1 MIVSLSEQVNA
12 NNLGSRLLESI
23 DFIEEQTVAPVMV
36 TIVENSRLGKSLIQL
51 ESFMDYAEA
60 NGIDDAGY
68 AIASVCEANHMNPN
82 EIGFRVHDY
91 SIIANE
97 DVAETAMLM
106 QENGYPVAV
115 CPIGKDSYYYQQLDN
130 ALAMDEDCTTL
141 EESPNLLEYCG
152 VYDEAFDGVK
162 NRVSRNWNNAKETV
176 GGVRDKISNKYNT
189 AKGKASN
196 AKDTL
201 SKKFAALKQK
211 AGELKSKIS
220 QAAGSAKAFLVRQYE
235 KVKSAMSV
243 VAEKLK
249 YVGSKVK
256 SGAVFAKDKAVAGAG
271 FVKDKA
277 VSGGRFVKGK
287 AAAIANKFRNRNNG
301 GED

>member
-12 NNLGSRLLESI
+12 NNLGNRLLESI
-23 DFIEEQTVAPVMV
+23 DYIEEQPVAPMMV

-68 AIASVCEANHMNPN
+68 AIASVCEANNMNIN
-82 EIGFRVHDY
+82 EVGFHVHDY

-97 DVAETAMLM
+97 DVAETALLM
-106 QENGYPVAV
+106 QENGFPVAV
-115 CPIGKDSYYYQQLDN
+115 CPIGKDSYYYQQLDS
-130 ALAMDEDCTTL
+130 ALAMDEDCTTF

-152 VYDEAFDGVK
+152 VYDEAFDWVK
-162 NRVSRNWNNAKETV
+162 NTVSRNWNNAKETV

-189 AKGKASN
+189 AKGKVT
-196 AKDTL
+196 DTADSL

-211 AGELKSKIS
+211 AGELKAKIS

-243 VAEKLK
+243 VADKLK
-249 YVGSKVK
+249 YAGSKVK

-277 VSGGRFVKGK
+277 VTGGRFVKNK
-287 AAAIANKFRNRNNG
+287 ATAIANKFRNRNNG
-301 GED
+301 GEA

>member
-23 DFIEEQTVAPVMV
+23 DYVEEQPVAPMMV

-60 NGIDDAGY
+60 NNIDDAGY
-68 AIASVCEANHMNPN
+68 AIASVCEANNMNIN
-82 EIGFRVHDY
+82 EVGFRVHDY

-106 QENGYPVAV
+106 QENGFPVAV
-115 CPIGKDSYYYQQLDN
+115 CPIGKDSYYYQQLDS
-130 ALAMDEDCTTL
+130 ALAMDEDCTTF

-152 VYDEAFDGVK
+152 VYDEAFDRVK
-162 NRVSRNWNNAKETV
+162 NTVSRNLNNAKETV

-189 AKGKASN
+189 AKGKVT
-196 AKDTL
+196 DTADSL

-211 AGELKSKIS
+211 AGELKAKIS

-243 VAEKLK
+243 VADKLK
-249 YVGSKVK
+249 YAGSKVK

-277 VSGGRFVKGK
+277 VTGGRFVKNK
-287 AAAIANKFRNRNNG
+287 ATAIANKFRNRNNG
-301 GED
+301 GEA

>member
-1 MIVSLSEQVNA
+1 MIVSLSDQANA

-23 DFIEEQTVAPVMV
+23 DYIEEQPVAPMMV

-60 NGIDDAGY
+60 NNIDDAGY
-68 AIASVCEANHMNPN
+68 AIASVCEANNMNIN
-82 EIGFRVHDY
+82 EVGFRVHDY
-91 SIIANE
+91 SIITNE

-106 QENGYPVAV
+106 QENGFPVVV
-115 CPIGKDSYYYQQLDN
+115 CPIGKDSYYYQQLDS
-130 ALAMDEDCTTL
+130 ALAMDEDCTTF

-152 VYDEAFDGVK
+152 VYDEAFDWVK
-162 NRVSRNWNNAKETV
+162 NTVSRNLNNAKETA
-176 GGVRDKISNKYNT
+176 GRVRDNISNKYNT
-189 AKGKASN
+189 VKGKASN
-196 AKDTL
+196 AKDAL

-220 QAAGSAKAFLVRQYE
+220 QAAGSTKAFLVRQYE

-243 VAEKLK
+243 IVDKLK
-249 YVGSKVK
+249 YAGSKVK

-277 VSGGRFVKGK
+277 VTGGRFVKNK
-287 AAAIANKFRNRNNG
+287 ATAIANKFRNRNNG
-301 GED
+301 GEA